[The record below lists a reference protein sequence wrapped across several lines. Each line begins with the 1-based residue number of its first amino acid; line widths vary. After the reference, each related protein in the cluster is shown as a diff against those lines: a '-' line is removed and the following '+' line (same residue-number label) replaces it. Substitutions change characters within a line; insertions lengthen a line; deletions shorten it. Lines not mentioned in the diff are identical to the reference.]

1 MKIKK
6 LLICIC
12 MAFALIFCA
21 NSLVAFAATEITWPG
36 NNETTV
42 YDQSEGL
49 FSADS
54 SGLDFYN
61 GQLFVVENGDGM
73 MWVLDVAKNGT
84 LSFASG
90 YSKGK
95 GKKIKFKTNPS
106 SSKAADTEGI
116 TADEE
121 GFVYVCTERDSANK
135 SVSKN
140 AVLKV
145 DPKAS
150 GDTVVATQEWNLT
163 SSLPKVS
170 DSNVGLEAVEW
181 VSNSELEGKLYDK
194 NKGGLFKS
202 SNYPNQAANGVFF
215 VALEDNGHVYAYIL
229 NKDETSVQIADIDT
243 GLGCAMALDYDV
255 SQDVLWTATD
265 NNKKNLSV
273 QIIFNGANTPSI
285 TQVKPASTV
294 STGENYEGFAI
305 ATDDYATNGEKP
317 VFKLMDGKE
326 TQILLVGSIRVN
338 YSTGGNDNTGSSSS
352 KEEITNSSK
361 PEASKEEI
369 TNSSKPQASKEEITN
384 SSKPQASKEETTT
397 NSKVESSKGGAVENN
412 STQETSKS
420 PITRPNKS
428 NEDLSKNEEP
438 SAGGCKSNA
447 SAESSI
453 FFVATLA
460 VILVVALKKKKA

>member
-1 MKIKK
+1 MKINK
-6 LLICIC
+6 LLISLCF
-12 MAFALIFCA
+12 AFALIFCA
-21 NSLVAFAATEITWPG
+21 NSVVAFAATEINWPG
-36 NNETTV
+36 NNATTV
-42 YDQSEGL
+42 YDQNDEL

-73 MWVLDVAKNGT
+73 MWVLNVAKNGT

-116 TADEE
+116 TADED
-121 GFVYVCTERDSANK
+121 GFAYVCTERDSANK

-150 GDTVVATQEWNLT
+150 GDTVVALKEWNLT

-170 DSNVGLEAVEW
+170 DSNAGLEAVEW

-202 SNYPNQAANGVFF
+202 SNYPNQESQGVFF

-255 SQDVLWTATD
+255 SQDVLWAATD

-326 TQILLVGSIRVN
+326 TQILLVGSIRVDYLN
-338 YSTGGNDNTGSSSS
+338 GGGNNTPTNPESSKDETSNS
-352 KEEITNSSK
+352 KEETSKSTSTNNSKEETSKDETPNSK
-361 PEASKEEI
+361 PEASKDEV
-369 TNSSKPQASKEEITN
+369 
-384 SSKPQASKEETTT
+384 T
-397 NSKVESSKGGAVENN
+397 NSKQETSVVGGNDTGK
-412 STQETSKS
+412 SETSKS
-420 PITRPNKS
+420 PITRPGK
-428 NEDLSKNEEP
+428 EPSKNEEP
-438 SAGGCKSNA
+438 TGGCKSNA
-447 SAESSI
+447 SAESGI

-460 VILVVALKKKKA
+460 VILVVALKKKQA

>member
-36 NNETTV
+36 NNATTV

-215 VALEDNGHVYAYIL
+215 VALEENGHVYAYIL
-229 NKDETSVQIADIDT
+229 NKDETAVQIADINT

-255 SQDVLWTATD
+255 AQDVLWVATD
-265 NNKKNLSV
+265 DNGKNVAAQLV
-273 QIIFNGANTPSI
+273 FNGANTPSI

-294 STGENYEGFAI
+294 KTGNNYEGFAI
-305 ATDDYATNGEKP
+305 ATEDYASNGEKP
-317 VFKLMDGKE
+317 VFKLMDGKDKE
-326 TQILLVGSIRVN
+326 ILLVGSIKVN
-338 YSTGGNDNTGSSSS
+338 YLSGGNDNTNPDSS
-352 KEEITNSSK
+352 KEE
-361 PEASKEEI
+361 E
-369 TNSSKPQASKEEITN
+369 TNSSKPQASKEETAN
-384 SSKPQASKEETTT
+384 SSKPQASKQETTT
-397 NSKVESSKGGAVENN
+397 NSKVESSKGGAVEKN

-460 VILVVALKKKKA
+460 VILVVALKKKQA